1 MKKQKI
7 VYNYHIYQGK
17 PLRAEREVAYAIKL
31 SSRLLLDALCY
42 KWNKD
47 TLQSAINLSIDTG
60 NKEAFLKLS
69 EQYRQYNE
77 SVSNIISKE

>member
-7 VYNYHIYQGK
+7 VYKYCIYQGK
-17 PLRAEREVAYAIKL
+17 PLRAEREVSYDIKL

-47 TLQSAINLSIDTG
+47 RLQTAINLSIDTG
-60 NKEAFLKLS
+60 NKEDFLTLS

-77 SVSNIISKE
+77 RIT